1 MGRMFRLPDALEPG
15 VAAAAETP
23 GALPPGRAFLEN
35 PDVFA
40 ERVRS
45 LTPAQRAILG
55 LVAQGQL
62 NKQIAHRCGISEA
75 TVKAHISAVLGKLGE
90 RTRVSAAV
98 RFAVFCERETRRAGD
113 A

>member
-1 MGRMFRLPDALEPG
+1 MGRMFRLPDPPGPG
-15 VAAAAETP
+15 VLARGDTP
-23 GALPPGRAFLEN
+23 GALPPGRVFLEN
-35 PDVFA
+35 PDLFA

-55 LVAQGQL
+55 LVAQGQI

-90 RTRVSAAV
+90 RSRVAAAV
-98 RFAVFCERETRRAGD
+98 RFAVFCERESRRAGD